1 MGEASVASN
10 QGRTRSLGRAGTTV
24 SALGVGTNKWA
35 VGRND
40 ESVLETY
47 RAFQDGGINFFDTAE
62 IYGFGK
68 SERLLGDCIRRDG
81 RPAFVATKFAPVPF
95 RSAPKNLF
103 KALEGSLR
111 RLGIGAIDLYY
122 LHFPVGDV
130 VALADAMAE
139 AVKQGKVRHVGVSN
153 FGADRMRRFADRLG
167 QAGIPLSANEVHFS
181 LAARKPESNGVLA
194 ACREIG
200 ASLIAYFPLAMGR
213 LARPADAGKATPLQQ
228 AVAEI
233 AAAHQA
239 SPSQV
244 ALNWLLARDPCVIP
258 IPGASK
264 ARNAKQNMAA
274 LDWTLAPGEVARL
287 DEASARR

>member
-1 MGEASVASN
+1 MAETVTK
-10 QGRTRSLGRAGTTV
+10 TRALGRSGTLV

-35 VGRND
+35 AGKND
-40 ESVLETY
+40 ASVLETY
-47 RAFQDGGINFFDTAE
+47 RACQDGGISFFDTAE

-68 SERLLGDCIRRDG
+68 SERLLGDCIRQDG
-81 RPAFVATKFAPVPF
+81 RTAFVATKFAPVPF
-95 RSAPKNLF
+95 RSAPRHLF
-103 KALEGSLR
+103 KALDGSLA
-111 RLGIGAIDLYY
+111 RLGTGAIDLYY

-167 QAGIPLSANEVHFS
+167 QAGIPLSANEVHYS
-181 LAARKPESNGVLA
+181 LAARKPEKNGVLE

-200 ASLIAYFPLAMGR
+200 ASLVAYFPLAMGR
-213 LARPADAGKATPLQQ
+213 LARPADPSKATPLQQ

-233 AAAHQA
+233 AEAHQA

-264 ARNAKQNMAA
+264 ARNAKQNIAA
-274 LDWTLAPGEVARL
+274 LDWTLTGAELGRL
-287 DEASARR
+287 DEAATPR

>member
-1 MGEASVASN
+1 MAETA
-10 QGRTRSLGRAGTTV
+10 GRMRALGRAGTMV

-35 VGRND
+35 VGKND
-40 ESVLETY
+40 DAVFETY
-47 RAFQDGGINFFDTAE
+47 RACQDGGITFFDTAE

-81 RPAFVATKFAPVPF
+81 RPAFVATKFASLPF
-95 RSAPKNLF
+95 RSAPGNLF
-103 KALEGSLR
+103 KALDGSLR
-111 RLGIGAIDLYY
+111 RLGTGAIDLYY

-153 FGADRMRRFADRLG
+153 FGADRMRRFADRLS
-167 QAGIPLSANEVHFS
+167 QAGIPLAANEVHFS

-200 ASLIAYFPLAMGR
+200 ASLVAYFPLAMGR
-213 LARPADAGKATPLQQ
+213 LARSPDPAKVTPLQK
-228 AVAEI
+228 AVADI
-233 AAAHQA
+233 AEAHQA

-264 ARNAKQNMAA
+264 ARNAHQNIAA
-274 LDWTLAPGEVARL
+274 LNWTLTPSEMARL
-287 DEASARR
+287 DEASSRR

>member
-1 MGEASVASN
+1 MNETAPG
-10 QGRTRSLGRAGTTV
+10 QGRMRALGRAGPTV

-35 VGRND
+35 VGKND
-40 ESVLETY
+40 ESVFETY

-68 SERLLGDCIRRDG
+68 SERLLGECIRRDG

-95 RSAPKNLF
+95 RSAPRNLF
-103 KALEGSLR
+103 RALDGSLA
-111 RLGIGAIDLYY
+111 RLGTGAIDLYY
-122 LHFPVGDV
+122 LHFPIGDV

-200 ASLIAYFPLAMGR
+200 ASLVAYFPLAMGR

-233 AAAHQA
+233 AGAHQA

-244 ALNWLLARDPCVIP
+244 ALNWLLARDACVIP
-258 IPGASK
+258 IPGAS
-264 ARNAKQNMAA
+264 RPQNAQQNIAA
-274 LDWTLAPGEVARL
+274 LGWSLTQAEVVRL
-287 DEASARR
+287 DEAPSRR